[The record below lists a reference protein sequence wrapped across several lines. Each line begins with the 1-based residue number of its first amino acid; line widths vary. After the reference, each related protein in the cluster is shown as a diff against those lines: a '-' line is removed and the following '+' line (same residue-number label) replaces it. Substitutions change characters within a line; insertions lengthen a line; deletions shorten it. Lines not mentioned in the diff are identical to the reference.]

1 MSSKLN
7 VRQWIIASIV
17 VFVFLSVW
25 GFLVNR
31 LIMPGLFPPPS
42 TAESMSMAESGNPL
56 LQRFW
61 IYCGRAVFALLFVY
75 IFTRGYEGKPGLGE
89 GLRYG
94 LWIGLFLNLPGV
106 PGNLIFG
113 ANSTEVVVAQ
123 SVLWFLSYLLC
134 GLFAGAIYKAPP
146 KLTA

>member
-7 VRQWIIASIV
+7 VRQWIIASVV
-17 VFVFLSVW
+17 VFVFLSIW

-42 TAESMSMAESGNPL
+42 TSASMAEYGNPI
-56 LQRFW
+56 LQRLW

-94 LWIGLFLNLPGV
+94 FWIGLFLSFPGV
-106 PGNLIFG
+106 PTNLIFTT
-113 ANSTEVVVAQ
+113 NPTEVVIAQ
-123 SVLWFLSYLLC
+123 SVLWFLAYLFC
-134 GLFAGAIYKAPP
+134 GLFTGAVYKAPP

>member
-7 VRQWIIASIV
+7 IRQWIIASIV
-17 VFVFLSVW
+17 VFVFVSIW

-31 LIMPGLFPPPS
+31 LIMPGLFPPAS
-42 TAESMSMAESGNPL
+42 TSASMAEAGSPV

-75 IFTRGYEGKPGLGE
+75 IFTRGYGGKPGLGE

-94 LWIGLFLNLPGV
+94 VLLGLFVNLPGV
-106 PGNLIFG
+106 PSQFIFTT
-113 ANSTEVVVAQ
+113 NPTEVIIAE
-123 SVLWFLSYLLC
+123 SVLWFLSYVFC
-134 GLFAGAIYKAPP
+134 GLFTGAIYKGPP

>member
-17 VFVFLSVW
+17 VFLVVSIW
-25 GFLVNR
+25 GVLVNR
-31 LIMPGLFPPPS
+31 LIMPGLFPPVSVS
-42 TAESMSMAESGNPL
+42 TPMAESGSPL

-94 LWIGLFLNLPGV
+94 VWIGLFLNLPGV
-106 PGNLIFG
+106 PSHFVFSTNP
-113 ANSTEVVVAQ
+113 TEVIIAQ
-123 SVLWFLSYLLC
+123 SVLWFLSSLFC
-134 GLFAGAIYKAPP
+134 GLFTGAIYKGPP
-146 KLTA
+146 KLAG